1 MSPSL
6 KKQATTTSTNSTV
19 MEPDD
24 VDSVAHHH
32 DSIIPID
39 SKPIIT
45 ETSMTDN
52 STMTNQTP
60 SIKQQ
65 QQQHATV
72 LRRSTNSSIERLASS
87 EV

>member
-1 MSPSL
+1 
-6 KKQATTTSTNSTV
+6 

-24 VDSVAHHH
+24 VDSVAHHNHYH
-32 DSIIPID
+32 DSIIPIA
-39 SKPIIT
+39 SQSIIT
-45 ETSMTDN
+45 ESSMIDN
-52 STMTNQTP
+52 STTINQTP
-60 SIKQQ
+60 TIKQQ